1 MEEKEQAQDRVSEA
15 VELFARLSD
24 EDQQK
29 ILDEIWELVEKL
41 EAANESGKPEKA
53 EEEPESAE
61 DGCIAPSEPRRNR
74 IWFYRPCPSA
84 EGRGFYHF
92 REVTKMVMDC
102 KSRIWDN
109 YSQDN
114 PKGHRPQIY
123 SLRRS
128 FSHVDTMPYE
138 PFRC

>member
-53 EEEPESAE
+53 E
-61 DGCIAPSEPRRNR
+61 
-74 IWFYRPCPSA
+74 
-84 EGRGFYHF
+84 
-92 REVTKMVMDC
+92 
-102 KSRIWDN
+102 
-109 YSQDN
+109 
-114 PKGHRPQIY
+114 
-123 SLRRS
+123 
-128 FSHVDTMPYE
+128 
-138 PFRC
+138 